1 MKIIKTELDDCIVI
15 QPAVFKDDRGFFQET
30 YNHKRYSE
38 QAGISYNFVQDN
50 QSRSKKG
57 VLRGLHFQKKN
68 PQGKLVRV
76 TRGEVFDVVVDI
88 RKESNTFGKWNG
100 VYLNEDNK
108 KQLWVP
114 PGFAHG
120 FKMTSDMADFE
131 YKCTIF
137 YDATVEGLII
147 CNDRY
152 LKIQWP
158 ESNPIVSNKD
168 KQANL
173 FCNL

>member
-50 QSRSKKG
+50 QSRTKKG

-120 FKMTSDMADFE
+120 FLVTSDIADFE
-131 YKCTIF
+131 YKCTNF
-137 YDATVEGLII
+137 FVLCDEGSILW
-147 CNDRY
+147 NDPD

>member
-1 MKIIKTELDDCIVI
+1 MKIIETTLKDCIVI
-15 QPAVFKDDRGFFQET
+15 EPSIYEDERGYFQET
-30 YNHKRYSE
+30 YNSKKYSE
-38 QAGISYNFVQDN
+38 YAGINLNFVQDN
-50 QSRSKKG
+50 KSRSVKN
-57 VLRGLHFQKKN
+57 VLRGLHFQKNN

-120 FKMTSDMADFE
+120 FLVMSDIADFE
-131 YKCTIF
+131 YKCTSF
-137 YDATVEGLII
+137 YDPADEGSII
-147 CNDRY
+147 WNDPD

-158 ESNPIVSNKD
+158 DSNPIVSNKD

-173 FCNL
+173 FRNL